1 MLYEDG
7 KSMQD
12 DMYKRLK
19 SMQDDMY
26 KHLKSRSH
34 TTTTTVC

>member
-1 MLYEDG
+1 
-7 KSMQD
+7 MQD

-26 KHLKSRSH
+26 KRLKSRSH

>member
-26 KHLKSRSH
+26 KRLKSRSH

>member
-1 MLYEDG
+1 MLHEKR

-19 SMQDDMY
+19 S
-26 KHLKSRSH
+26 RSH
-34 TTTTTVC
+34 TTTTTTC